1 MSLSWTSVITLLDKL
16 ADKGVTDLPK
26 ASAWINEALIVVDS
40 LPTGVVQTSAEVA
53 LNAILPVITLVE
65 TDLKPI
71 AASLDAAV
79 ASAVAL
85 TGTQAATLIAT
96 IVTAIQND
104 VKTAGS
110 TLTTAVAAEVSAIE
124 GKH

>member
-26 ASAWINEALIVVDS
+26 ASAWINDALIVVDA
-40 LPTGVVQTSAEVA
+40 LPAGVAQTSAELA
-53 LNAILPVITLVE
+53 LNAVLPLITLVE

-71 AASLDAAV
+71 AASLDTAV
-79 ASAVAL
+79 ANVASL

-96 IVTAIQND
+96 IITAIQTD

-110 TLTTAVAAEVSAIE
+110 TITSAVASEVSAIE